1 MIKRDPTQALA
12 SGSTEGSAD
21 IDESFLRA
29 VINTLPDLIWLKDPD
44 GVYLS
49 CNTRFEQLYG
59 VQALSILGKTD
70 YDFVDKKLADYF
82 REHDRK
88 AMLKGAPSVNEE
100 WLTFAADGYR
110 GLFETIKTPMHDRNG
125 RLVGVL
131 GIARDITERSR
142 IDRMLQQREQE
153 FRTLAE
159 NAPMNIVRYDL
170 ACRAV
175 YANPRMLQT
184 LNLPAEA
191 MLHKR
196 PTEVITGA
204 ESEAYEA
211 AIRQVITQQTEQYL
225 EFAWPDAYGELTY
238 QGVRVVPELDSAG
251 VVSGA
256 LAMGSDI
263 TALKRAELA
272 SRQSLDGLRI
282 TASVF
287 DTAQEAILITDAH
300 NCIIEVNPAF
310 TTITG
315 YSRDEALGKTPKMLG
330 SGRQSPQFY
339 AEMWQSLQEKK
350 MWRGEIWNR
359 RKCGEVYA
367 ELLSISVICD
377 EAGKVQR
384 HVGVFSDITY
394 FKDHEAELSR
404 VANYDALT
412 GIPNRRLLSDR
423 LAQAIAHAQRNG
435 RMLAVCYLDL
445 DGFKEVNDR
454 YGHKTG
460 DDLLVQIT
468 RRLQDELRAGDT
480 LARLGGDEFVLL
492 LNDLAQEVECF
503 QILERFM
510 QSISM
515 PVQLEEQWISVSV
528 SIGAVFYLADG
539 ESGSGDTLL
548 RHADQA
554 MYVAKQSGK
563 NRIHCHRQH

>member
-412 GIPNRRLLSDR
+412 GIPNRRLLADR

-454 YGHKTG
+454 YGHKIG

-510 QSISM
+510 QSIST
-515 PVQLEEQWISVSV
+515 PAQLEGQWISVSV